1 MLILDQFKQA
11 ALTEKIATL
20 TSTVILIGISYKL
33 GYYFTRL
40 LDSLWIIQ
48 FFNVF
53 DLAYSALK
61 LVIIYFLILIFH
73 DKVFVEG
80 SGERNILKF
89 GLGLIAICLYYI
101 YEMITKGYAYSFFF
115 AVGIFL
121 GIFFTFTLYNSKPF
135 VKYIAIV
142 FLIIVIPFLQGISDI
157 QKNIHRAD
165 LPRVSIKDSS
175 AKEDWRFLDKANDK
189 LILLNQNNPK
199 EIKIVGMDEVNKFT
213 NSSDN
218 KINGKI
224 KN

>member
-1 MLILDQFKQA
+1 
-11 ALTEKIATL
+11 
-20 TSTVILIGISYKL
+20 
-33 GYYFTRL
+33 
-40 LDSLWIIQ
+40 
-48 FFNVF
+48 
-53 DLAYSALK
+53 
-61 LVIIYFLILIFH
+61 
-73 DKVFVEG
+73 
-80 SGERNILKF
+80 
-89 GLGLIAICLYYI
+89 
-101 YEMITKGYAYSFFF
+101 
-115 AVGIFL
+115 
-121 GIFFTFTLYNSKPF
+121 NSKPF

-175 AKEDWRFLDKANDK
+175 ANEDWRFLDKANDK

-199 EIKIVGMDEVNKFT
+199 EIKIVGMDEVKKFT

>member
-1 MLILDQFKQA
+1 
-11 ALTEKIATL
+11 
-20 TSTVILIGISYKL
+20 
-33 GYYFTRL
+33 
-40 LDSLWIIQ
+40 
-48 FFNVF
+48 VF

-61 LVIIYFLILIFH
+61 LVILYFLILIFH

-101 YEMITKGYAYSFFF
+101 YEMITVGYAYSFFF
-115 AVGIFL
+115 AVALFL

-175 AKEDWRFLDKANDK
+175 ANEDWRFLDKANDK

-199 EIKIVGMDEVNKFT
+199 EIKIVGMDEVKKFT
-213 NSSDN
+213 NSSD
-218 KINGKI
+218 
-224 KN
+224 

>member
-1 MLILDQFKQA
+1 YISMLILDQFKQA

-101 YEMITKGYAYSFFF
+101 YEMIT
-115 AVGIFL
+115 VG
-121 GIFFTFTLYNSKPF
+121 
-135 VKYIAIV
+135 
-142 FLIIVIPFLQGISDI
+142 
-157 QKNIHRAD
+157 
-165 LPRVSIKDSS
+165 
-175 AKEDWRFLDKANDK
+175 
-189 LILLNQNNPK
+189 
-199 EIKIVGMDEVNKFT
+199 
-213 NSSDN
+213 
-218 KINGKI
+218 
-224 KN
+224 